1 MAALIFL
8 AIGLLCMLIGRILL
22 IGAAFGVSV
31 WWGLGIFL
39 PFGPLLFRL
48 SYPDL
53 APVSRTFRLVAL
65 PCILGYFVLRPA
77 SLSGSHFD
85 QFFKHKEV
93 PSAPANHYGLEKIA
107 IAAPSLEERRAVNV
121 KELERLTAWS
131 EALRLKKR
139 DLLHSDVQGNIAYNA
154 EVAEYKCRAGQ
165 SDCGKELALAAKEV
179 GRPSQRRLTNS
190 PAKATLNG

>member
-1 MAALIFL
+1 
-8 AIGLLCMLIGRILL
+8 MLIGRILL

-65 PCILGYFVLRPA
+65 PCILAYFVLPPA

-107 IAAPSLEERRAVNV
+107 IAAPSLDERRAVNA

-154 EVAEYKCRAGQ
+154 EVAEYNA
-165 SDCGKELALAAKEV
+165 AL
-179 GRPSQRRLTNS
+179 
-190 PAKATLNG
+190 AKATAEKNSLSPQKK

>member
-1 MAALIFL
+1 
-8 AIGLLCMLIGRILL
+8 MLIGRILL

-121 KELERLTAWS
+121 KELERLTGWS

-139 DLLHSDVQGNIAYNA
+139 DLLNSDVQGNIAYNA
-154 EVAEYKCRAGQ
+154 EVAEYNA
-165 SDCGKELALAAKEV
+165 AL
-179 GRPSQRRLTNS
+179 
-190 PAKATLNG
+190 AKATAEKNSLSPQKK